1 MASIFCLVTR
11 TAFFCRPRVSKKCYP
26 LPKIRLIQRNTHEI
40 VSMKCQSSAVAKSH
54 DHETNSPSFASL
66 FESSQ
71 FARIENPVGK
81 KVEAEVIAVVG
92 DKLYV
97 DFGCKFHAVV
107 ERPKENKGE
116 FFEGLK
122 VVVLVKDLEMS
133 MHPLGSSKDLSLL
146 EAEVELC
153 TDVTTI

>member
-1 MASIFCLVTR
+1 MASVYRLSSLVTLLQRPKLSKKSYLYPITWLTQR
-11 TAFFCRPRVSKKCYP
+11 TAVFNKN
-26 LPKIRLIQRNTHEI
+26 L
-40 VSMKCQSSAVAKSH
+40 SSS
-54 DHETNSPSFASL
+54 ETNRQSFASL
-66 FESSQ
+66 FESTQ
-71 FARIENPVGK
+71 FARILNPVGK
-81 KVEAEVIAVVG
+81 KVEAEVIAVVE

-107 ERPKENKGE
+107 HRPEENKEE
-116 FFEGLK
+116 FVEGAR

-153 TDVTTI
+153 T